1 MKTILIALLLSV
13 STAVCFAAETNAAP
27 VSPSIAKDS
36 RVFEMRTYYAAP
48 GKLEELNKR
57 FRDHTCALFEK
68 HGMVNLG
75 YWIPTDANKGAT
87 NTLVYILVHKSRDEA
102 KKSWAAFVAD
112 PAWKKAQQES
122 EVNGRLV
129 TRIESVYLGA
139 TDYSAIK

>member
-13 STAVCFAAETNAAP
+13 STVGGFAAETNATP

-57 FRDHTCALFEK
+57 FRDHTVALFEK
-68 HGMVNLG
+68 HGMVNIG
-75 YWIPTDANKGAT
+75 YWIPTDPEKGAT
-87 NTLVYILVHKSRDEA
+87 NTLVYIVAHQSREAA
-102 KKSWAAFVAD
+102 KKSWAAFIAD
-112 PAWKKAQQES
+112 PAWQKAHRES

-129 TRIESVYLGA
+129 DKIESVFLGA